1 MLTNLKKPNRME
13 IDDHMMTIVS
23 VTVIA
28 VAFTSSRVVSQNVV
42 ETPPSPFFCCL
53 TADGDKLLAH
63 TCVSSFQ

>member
-1 MLTNLKKPNRME
+1 ME

-42 ETPPSPFFCCL
+42 ETPPSPFF
-53 TADGDKLLAH
+53 LLFD
-63 TCVSSFQ
+63 S